1 MVPLTGP
8 EIGWAV
14 MLARLGRE
22 DMMYIEELFGRTN
35 NAYMKINGIDPYEPP
50 DDPRDPDAPTCAE
63 TNGANGDCPIGRTSC
78 RGCNYQKGE

>member
-14 MLARLGRE
+14 TLARMGRE
-22 DMMYIEELFGRTN
+22 DKMNTQEEVFNKIIAINR
-35 NAYMKINGIDPYEPP
+35 AYLSFYEPP
-50 DDPRDPDAPTCAE
+50 DDPRDQDEPTCAE

-78 RGCNYQKGE
+78 QGCQYNKH